1 MEDSPDFA
9 MAWLELQQA
18 TARLRTELSRRAE
31 REAGMSATESDV
43 LWQLANDV
51 DRRMTMSDIAERAM
65 VTRSGATRLVE
76 RLERG
81 GLVRRE
87 SVADNRRVT
96 YAVLTPDGVRAVR
109 AGARAMQRAREEL
122 FDERLT
128 DADVADLRRVT
139 GKLLRRLDLTG

>member
-1 MEDSPDFA
+1 MTDSADNA
-9 MAWLELQQA
+9 LAWLELQQA
-18 TARLRTELSRRAE
+18 TSRLRTELSRRAE
-31 REAGMSATESDV
+31 REAGMSATEHDV

-76 RLERG
+76 RLERKG
-81 GLVRRE
+81 WVRRE

-96 YAVLTPDGVRAVR
+96 YAALTPEGVRAVR
-109 AGARAMQRAREEL
+109 TSSRAMHRAREDL
-122 FDERLT
+122 FDERLSG
-128 DADVADLRRVT
+128 ADVADLRRVL